1 MIHWSEERGRGGEG
15 GEERRE
21 EDRARERSAQTNV
34 QGLDFGLVVS
44 LNFLRSK
51 VLQAHACSNS
61 GANNVEVRGEGDR
74 LLKTKEDN
82 KTHKKNAYVSPRL

>member
-15 GEERRE
+15 GEER
-21 EDRARERSAQTNV
+21 RERSAQTNV

-82 KTHKKNAYVSPRL
+82 KTHKKNSSVSPRL